1 MKSRMIPV
9 LCLLLLFLTACQKQ
23 TSDDPIVASYKDTQI
38 HESLVAYEK
47 QNQINVTGDK
57 TVSDADALDQLLLNL
72 IMLDE
77 AEQRGL
83 SVTQEEV
90 DAELAGQRKNYEE
103 YEEVRSYIDD
113 YCTKMGITTEQY
125 FDTVAEQ
132 LPRVMLRQ
140 RLRDTLG
147 QEYCQQHG
155 LEFTKVN
162 PPEQMTEYV
171 EQYLG
176 RTVFCRRTARRSS
189 ITKKERVAA
198 VKRYFRRNRTS
209 VVLFLVSNLLAAV
222 SSVLMSFLLGLFAD
236 SAMEGTSR
244 VCGRSRS

>member
-1 MKSRMIPV
+1 MRSKIMLA

-23 TSDDPIVASYKDTQI
+23 TSDDLIVASYKETQI
-38 HESLVAYEK
+38 LQSEVAYEK
-47 QNQINVTGDK
+47 ENQINVTGDK
-57 TVSDADALDQLLLNL
+57 TVSDADALDQILLNL

-90 DAELAGQRKNYEE
+90 DAELAGQR
-103 YEEVRSYIDD
+103 
-113 YCTKMGITTEQY
+113 CTKMGITTEQY
-125 FDTVAEQ
+125 FDMVAEQ
-132 LPRVMLRQ
+132 LPRRMLRQ

-171 EQYLG
+171 EQYLDG
-176 RTVFCRRTARRSS
+176 LLQAHRSE
-189 ITKKERVAA
+189 IK
-198 VKRYFRRNRTS
+198 YY
-209 VVLFLVSNLLAAV
+209 
-222 SSVLMSFLLGLFAD
+222 
-236 SAMEGTSR
+236 
-244 VCGRSRS
+244 

>member
-1 MKSRMIPV
+1 MRSKIMLA

-57 TVSDADALDQLLLNL
+57 TVSDADALDQILLNL

-90 DAELAGQRKNYEE
+90 DAELAGQRN
-103 YEEVRSYIDD
+103 
-113 YCTKMGITTEQY
+113 CTKMGITTEQY

-171 EQYLG
+171 EQYLDG
-176 RTVFCRRTARRSS
+176 LLQAHRSE
-189 ITKKERVAA
+189 IK
-198 VKRYFRRNRTS
+198 YY
-209 VVLFLVSNLLAAV
+209 
-222 SSVLMSFLLGLFAD
+222 
-236 SAMEGTSR
+236 
-244 VCGRSRS
+244 

>member
-1 MKSRMIPV
+1 MRSKIMLA

-23 TSDDPIVASYKDTQI
+23 TSDDPIVASYKETQI

-47 QNQINVTGDK
+47 QNQINV
-57 TVSDADALDQLLLNL
+57 

-132 LPRVMLRQ
+132 LPRRMLRQ

-162 PPEQMTEYV
+162 PPEQMTGYV
-171 EQYLG
+171 EQYLDGLLQAHRSEIKYYEERKGG
-176 RTVFCRRTARRSS
+176 RCETLFPQKLHVCR
-189 ITKKERVAA
+189 
-198 VKRYFRRNRTS
+198 
-209 VVLFLVSNLLAAV
+209 AV
-222 SSVLMSFLLGLFAD
+222 SCVQP
-236 SAMEGTSR
+236 SR
-244 VCGRSRS
+244 GRLVRPHVVPARPVRRQRDGGRSLARVEDRARDAGLPLR

>member
-1 MKSRMIPV
+1 MRSKSMLA

-57 TVSDADALDQLLLNL
+57 TVSDADALDQILLNL

-103 YEEVRSYIDD
+103 YEEVRSYIEEW
-113 YCTKMGITTEQY
+113 CN
-125 FDTVAEQ
+125 
-132 LPRVMLRQ
+132 
-140 RLRDTLG
+140 
-147 QEYCQQHG
+147 HH
-155 LEFTKVN
+155 
-162 PPEQMTEYV
+162 
-171 EQYLG
+171 
-176 RTVFCRRTARRSS
+176 RTVFRYGRGAASPRDAAAKTARYARAGILRAAWTGIYKGEPAGADDRIRRAISGRSS
-189 ITKKERVAA
+189 AGAPLGDQVLLRKK
-198 VKRYFRRNRTS
+198 
-209 VVLFLVSNLLAAV
+209 
-222 SSVLMSFLLGLFAD
+222 
-236 SAMEGTSR
+236 
-244 VCGRSRS
+244 GRPL

>member
-1 MKSRMIPV
+1 MRSKSMLA

-23 TSDDPIVASYKDTQI
+23 TSDDPVVATYKDTQI

-57 TVSDADALDQLLLNL
+57 TVSDADALDQILLNL

-125 FDTVAEQ
+125 FDMVAEQ
-132 LPRVMLRQ
+132 LPRRMLRQ

-147 QEYCQQHG
+147 QEYCAQHG

-162 PPEQMTEYV
+162 PPEQMTKYV
-171 EQYLG
+171 DQYLD
-176 RTVFCRRTARRSS
+176 
-189 ITKKERVAA
+189 
-198 VKRYFRRNRTS
+198 
-209 VVLFLVSNLLAAV
+209 NLLEAH
-222 SSVLMSFLLGLFAD
+222 
-236 SAMEGTSR
+236 
-244 VCGRSRS
+244 RSEIKYY